1 MDRHYNLTSKPNEG
15 LKDKAPDWMDKVFD
29 SIKKPVKKESYN
41 ELFSH
46 KSNNA
51 KTCSK
56 CGCTLAADEI
66 DICKNCLK

>member
-1 MDRHYNLTSKPNEG
+1 
-15 LKDKAPDWMDKVFD
+15 MDKVFE
-29 SIKKPVKKESYN
+29 SVQKPVKKVSYDG
-41 ELFSH
+41 LFSH